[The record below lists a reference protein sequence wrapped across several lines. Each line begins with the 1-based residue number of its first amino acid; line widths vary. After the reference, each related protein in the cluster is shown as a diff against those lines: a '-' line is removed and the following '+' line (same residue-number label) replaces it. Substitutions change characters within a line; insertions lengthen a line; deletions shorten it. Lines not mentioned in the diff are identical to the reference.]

1 MDHDMN
7 KSVRY
12 WIILAVLI
20 VVAALAALWASS
32 IAFKPSSLGF
42 PTYPFEP
49 LRPPSRVIA
58 YDFAFFYTV
67 ETVVSTVNV
76 ALSIILLATYVSLYG
91 KTRSEF
97 TVGLIIFSGVIL
109 LDALVSDPLMVW
121 AFGFRGFGLGPFA
134 MLPDLFT
141 LAALVVLL
149 FLSVEY

>member
-1 MDHDMN
+1 MEHAMN
-7 KSVRY
+7 RSIRY

-20 VVAALAALWASS
+20 VVAIFAALWATS
-32 IAFKPSSLGF
+32 ISFSPSSFGF
-42 PTYPFEP
+42 PPSPFEP

-67 ETVVSTVNV
+67 KTVVSTVNV
-76 ALSIILLATYVSLYG
+76 TLSIILLAIYVGLYR

-97 TVGLIIFSGVIL
+97 TVGLIIFSAVIL
-109 LDALVSDPLMVW
+109 LDALVSDPLVVW
-121 AFGFRGFGLGPFA
+121 VFGFRGFGLGPFA

-141 LAALVVLL
+141 LAALIVLL